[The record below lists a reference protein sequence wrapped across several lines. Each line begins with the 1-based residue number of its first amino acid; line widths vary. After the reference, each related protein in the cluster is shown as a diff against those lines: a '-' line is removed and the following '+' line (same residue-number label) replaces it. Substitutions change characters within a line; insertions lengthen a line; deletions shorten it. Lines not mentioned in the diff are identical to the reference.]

1 MTEDNEHK
9 TWIQIA
15 GQPPISLAVSSRAEA
30 DAYHAAEDLVN
41 KVWAQYEAKYKTDR
55 TSSTEIMAMVAFKF
69 AWLYMGCRE
78 RTDNVT
84 AFLKEF
90 EAKLDDIVVKV

>member
-1 MTEDNEHK
+1 MTEENEHK

-15 GQPPISLAVSSRAEA
+15 GQPPISLAVNSRAEA

-41 KVWAQYEAKYKTDR
+41 KVWGQYDAKYKTDR

-69 AWLYMGCRE
+69 AWLYLGSRKQNADVAE
-78 RTDNVT
+78 
-84 AFLKEF
+84 FLKEF